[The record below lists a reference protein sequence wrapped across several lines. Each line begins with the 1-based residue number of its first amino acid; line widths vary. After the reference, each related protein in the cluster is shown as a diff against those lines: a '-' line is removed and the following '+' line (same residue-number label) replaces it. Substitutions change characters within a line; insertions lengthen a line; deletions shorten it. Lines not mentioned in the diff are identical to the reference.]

1 MKKSSSNPKYFF
13 IDLNVVKN
21 HPWSAFTDRLAVE
34 IDVLR
39 TGRQASVL
47 KIRLT
52 GLIGNL
58 KMLQKKLLVLLEM
71 EMRFQK
77 VQDDFRFLIQCIT
90 WWSLLSFSAQFFLQI
105 WFLFNCSFINLIF
118 FWMGGTKRK
127 SISRLRKRRAC
138 HTAEASFFHI
148 LRFGNSIYTRNAILF
163 LFKELTVWPN
173 RQEVPLCP
181 AFPWKFMCL

>member
-1 MKKSSSNPKYFF
+1 MISIHRPPRCWDRCAPYRAAGFGPENTFDWIDFKSQNAAGDGNEVSKGTRWLQIFDTMHHLVIIAIIFSS
-13 IDLNVVKN
+13 IL
-21 HPWSAFTDRLAVE
+21 
-34 IDVLR
+34 
-39 TGRQASVL
+39 
-47 KIRLT
+47 
-52 GLIGNL
+52 
-58 KMLQKKLLVLLEM
+58 
-71 EMRFQK
+71 
-77 VQDDFRFLIQCIT
+77 
-90 WWSLLSFSAQFFLQI
+90 LQI